1 MAGTDSTRTNT
12 DHLEQNAPAIIL
24 SHPQLGEN
32 IGMVARAMLN
42 CGLTDLRLVNPRDE
56 WPNEAAVKA
65 CSGATVVLDNARVFS
80 CTEEAIAD
88 LNKVYATTARSR
100 DMTKDVYTP
109 NGAIKETRSFL
120 ANGAQCG
127 FLMGREAKGLNNDD
141 IALADAIVQVPLNP
155 SFSSLNLAQAV
166 LVMGYEWYQ
175 SGDVTPDKE
184 FTFPEDTR
192 LANKQEL
199 VYLFEH
205 LESELDETG
214 FLYPPE
220 KRPVMVRNIRN
231 IFQRANLTEQ
241 EVRTL
246 RGVIKKL
253 SRKA

>member
-12 DHLEQNAPAIIL
+12 DHLEKLAPAIIL

-42 CGLTDLRLVNPRDE
+42 CGLTDLRLVNPRDG
-56 WPNEAAVKA
+56 WPNEAAIKA
-65 CSGATVVLDNARVFS
+65 SSGATVILDNAKVFE
-80 CTEEAIAD
+80 TVEDAISD
-88 LNKVYATTARSR
+88 LQKIYATTARSR
-100 DMTKDVYTP
+100 DMTKNVFTP
-109 NGAIKETRSFL
+109 KGAVEEIRTFL
-120 ANGAQCG
+120 TGGTQCG
-127 FLMGREAKGLNNDD
+127 FLMGREAKGLNNDE

-166 LVMGYEWYQ
+166 LLMGYEWYQ
-175 SGDVTPDKE
+175 SGDKTPDRE
-184 FTFPEDTR
+184 LTFPEETR
-192 LANKQEL
+192 LANKQEML
-199 VYLFEH
+199 YLFEH
-205 LESELDETG
+205 LEGELDETG

-220 KRPVMVRNIRN
+220 RRPTMVRNLRN

-253 SRKA
+253 SRKG